1 MRKADK
7 ADALSN
13 VANRTQGHFELC
25 SFPARICYT
34 PLLYHSVNFLRGKRK
49 KPLKLKVQVF
59 IKMWLWSK
67 NCVKNKIGGLKTS
80 TPLML
85 SPALSLLLQF
95 LSKRSRAAPLGGWA
109 GVASLLC
116 VRQKMGQTH
125 CMVPWGCLLLD
136 KTLALFHVSW
146 VYCGY
151 IYLVAFHSQRGIRQL
166 FRPVLSTCSIWQGC
180 LPVLTTFQV
189 QHILNVNGGKTNIA
203 PSSASWA
210 GSLLLQQLKQRAQT
224 EAYI

>member
-13 VANRTQGHFELC
+13 VANRTQGHFKLC
-25 SFPARICYT
+25 SFPARICYI

-95 LSKRSRAAPLGGWA
+95 LSKRSRAEPLGGWA

-151 IYLVAFHSQRGIRQL
+151 IYLVAFHSQRD
-166 FRPVLSTCSIWQGC
+166 
-180 LPVLTTFQV
+180 
-189 QHILNVNGGKTNIA
+189 
-203 PSSASWA
+203 SSAIQACIIHMQYLA
-210 GSLLLQQLKQRAQT
+210 GLSASFDHISSAAHSEHEWWKDKHCT
-224 EAYI
+224 